1 MSDLA
6 VSADEEFAAVLD
18 DLAAEALRD
27 GDLPAAE
34 YLWDASDW
42 HWPPTE
48 AVTTGRLM
56 LLSAAMDRLPS
67 EAGERRDESARA
79 FDHPQPEDSETAP
92 RENR

>member
-1 MSDLA
+1 MSDLTI
-6 VSADEEFAAVLD
+6 SADEEFAAVLD

-48 AVTTGRLM
+48 ATTTARLM
-56 LLSAAMDRLPS
+56 LLRAAMDRMS
-67 EAGERRDESARA
+67 SVAGER
-79 FDHPQPEDSETAP
+79 
-92 RENR
+92 NG